1 MHMSQ
6 LRIKRTFAMAAIALM
21 GSLGYVS
28 GSAGAVVGNTVYVST
43 TGTDAPNTCSTPS
56 TACATINY
64 AISVAVPGDSV
75 SVAAGSYHQT
85 VDVNKAVRVVGSG
98 AGRTT
103 IDGSGLDPVPLY
115 GVVYV
120 GPTGGASSV
129 SGFTITNAADF
140 AETGGEPEVVALA
153 DSNPSDS
160 VVISSNI
167 ISLGSDPTSG
177 TDFPIGIDTFNN
189 AATTTIFH
197 NNISGTFQGALLED
211 NGPVAFTHNRV
222 VGLISNT
229 YTDTSGVTP
238 NVETYPGEGLFF
250 LSDESGSLTGQN
262 ATNNNFAD
270 YAGYGIIMEAGYNSG
285 NCTATPCNGSI
296 AGTISHNHLALGG
309 ASETTTGP
317 PATSK
322 PAVGIELKAEFN
334 GNNLTVDMSN
344 NRGFV
349 HSPSLA
355 TLQQATNGA
364 TTTVTGSG
372 NRIRVRP

>member
-1 MHMSQ
+1 
-6 LRIKRTFAMAAIALM
+6 M

-103 IDGSGLDPVPLY
+103 IDGTGLDPVPLY

-129 SGFTITNAADF
+129 SGFTITNAADY
-140 AETGGEPEVVALA
+140 AETGEPEVVALA

-167 ISLGSDPTSG
+167 ISLGSESTPS
-177 TDFPIGIDTFNN
+177 
-189 AATTTIFH
+189 TTRRLRPFST
-197 NNISGTFQGALLED
+197 
-211 NGPVAFTHNRV
+211 
-222 VGLISNT
+222 
-229 YTDTSGVTP
+229 
-238 NVETYPGEGLFF
+238 
-250 LSDESGSLTGQN
+250 
-262 ATNNNFAD
+262 
-270 YAGYGIIMEAGYNSG
+270 
-285 NCTATPCNGSI
+285 TAS
-296 AGTISHNHLALGG
+296 A
-309 ASETTTGP
+309 
-317 PATSK
+317 
-322 PAVGIELKAEFN
+322 
-334 GNNLTVDMSN
+334 
-344 NRGFV
+344 V
-349 HSPSLA
+349 HSKVRCSKTMGRWPSPITA
-355 TLQQATNGA
+355 SSA
-364 TTTVTGSG
+364 
-372 NRIRVRP
+372 